1 MNVNLRFV
9 NRSND
14 CGNSEVVLF
23 QRNVIPDFDELAIA
37 WKVIRFCGRDCIHP
51 FVYSTD
57 IEIALGDE
65 HGNFSPRMSAQHG
78 ERFVVGVHPT
88 GRARLTAEPALAGG
102 ADGGPEIQVANR
114 MPRGAVNVNAFNA
127 DKLIAAKQA
136 VAPAQKAVF
145 RFTPALW
152 IGVASQI
159 EEGRALSS
167 AVLSS
172 DNTMLPLAGIA
183 AGDIVMTGGGSGVD
197 AQPFAFAFEN
207 VVHL

>member
-1 MNVNLRFV
+1 MNIHLRFI

-14 CGNSEVVLF
+14 RGNSEVVLF

-51 FVYSTD
+51 FVYSTG

-65 HGNFSPRMSAQHG
+65 HGNYSPRATAQGG

-88 GRARLTAEPALAGG
+88 GRARLTADPAPAGG
-102 ADGGPEIQVANR
+102 ADNSADIQVVNR
-114 MPRGAVNVNAFNA
+114 MQRGAVNVNAFNA
-127 DKLIAAKQA
+127 GKLIATKWA

-145 RFTPALW
+145 RFTPVLW
-152 IGVASQI
+152 IGAASQVQ
-159 EEGRALSS
+159 EGRALSS

-172 DNTMLPLAGIA
+172 DNTMLPLSGIA
-183 AGDIVMTGGGSGVD
+183 AADIVMTGGGSGAD
-197 AQPFAFAFEN
+197 AQPFGFALEN
-207 VVHL
+207 VVHV